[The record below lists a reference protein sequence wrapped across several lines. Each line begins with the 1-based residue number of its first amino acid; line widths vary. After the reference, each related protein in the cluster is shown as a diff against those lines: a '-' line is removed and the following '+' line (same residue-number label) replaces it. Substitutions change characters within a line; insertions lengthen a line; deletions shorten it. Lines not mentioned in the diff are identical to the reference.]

1 MTPLKLLELWRGKG
15 GGGGGGG
22 GRKGGDGGGG
32 RGGGSVATL
41 SQEWCERV
49 LVYAIMEEVL
59 KEEFHFTPY
68 STISYIGPGR
78 KAEWVKAG
86 TYKLKISSSGATS
99 NCSESSTPEDDKLEV
114 VEGAP
119 SVAGGKPPGMRG
131 GKRRVEGSPTHPGGP
146 AMKDGIADHSKG
158 HSLLGRK
165 RKRDAPEVINL
176 DD

>member
-15 GGGGGGG
+15 GGGRGGGGG
-22 GRKGGDGGGG
+22 GRKGGDGEGG
-32 RGGGSVATL
+32 RGGAL

-59 KEEFHFTPY
+59 KEEFHFMPY
-68 STISYIGPGR
+68 STISYIGPER
-78 KAEWVKAG
+78 KAEWVKAS

-99 NCSESSTPEDDKLEV
+99 NGSESSTPEDDKLEV

-131 GKRRVEGSPTHPGGP
+131 GKRRESGPTHPGGP
-146 AMKDGIADHSKG
+146 AMKDDIADHLKG

-165 RKRDAPEVINL
+165 CKRDAPEVINL